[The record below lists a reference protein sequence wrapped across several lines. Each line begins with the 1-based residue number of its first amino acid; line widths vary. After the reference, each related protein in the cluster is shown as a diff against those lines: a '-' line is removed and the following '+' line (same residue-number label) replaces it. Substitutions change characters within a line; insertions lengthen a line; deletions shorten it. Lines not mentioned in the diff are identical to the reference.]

1 MSRQHYVLMSVLL
14 LIAAGCTKDYT
25 IHSKGAG
32 QLYVIEGR
40 VSNMRGPYYVR
51 VTRSQNSVEKGL
63 ADTLNWLERV
73 EAVKDALVI
82 ISDDM
87 GIVDTL
93 KSVDSS
99 GGRYGYGY
107 INGKIDSGIR
117 PLYDF
122 DRSLTASQ
130 GYYETKKITGVPG
143 HTYHLQVR
151 IGDETFQASA
161 YMPSAPDLDSIVTEP
176 DRNMPGA
183 ENVYAYFKEPQYEE
197 NYYFMEVTSIQQYP
211 YDDNIYVNTWGDHSI
226 FPYHCFDDKA
236 LPAYV
241 SHMEM
246 DAIFFDNYSYGGI
259 KPYFVLPTETFQGRL
274 SSLTRESYA
283 YFAAL
288 GKQFLDDGNVYKPAP
303 ASAKGN
309 ISGGALGL
317 FWAAGVSYKLVLR

>member
-1 MSRQHYVLMSVLL
+1 MSRRHNVLISFLL
-14 LIAAGCTKDYT
+14 FVSIGCTKDYT
-25 IHSKGAG
+25 IHPKGAK

-51 VTRSQNSVEKGL
+51 VTRSQNSVEGFV
-63 ADTLNWLERV
+63 DTLNWLERV

-82 ISDDM
+82 ISDDV

-93 KSVDSS
+93 RPVDSS

-107 INGKIDSGIR
+107 MNGRIDSGIR

-122 DRSLTASQ
+122 DRSLTAGQ
-130 GYYETKKITGVPG
+130 GYYETKRITGVPG

-161 YMPSAPDLDSIVTEP
+161 YMPSAPDLDSLVTEP

-197 NYYFMEVTSIQQYP
+197 NYYLLQVTSVFTYP
-211 YDDNIYVNTWGDHSI
+211 YDAAGYVNTWGDHSI
-226 FPYHCFDDKA
+226 FPYYVFDDKA
-236 LPAYV
+236 LPPYV
-241 SHMEM
+241 RHMEI
-246 DAIFFDNYSYGGI
+246 DAIFFDSYSYGGI
-259 KPYFVLPTETFQGRL
+259 KPYFVLPPETFQGRL
-274 SSLTRESYA
+274 SSLTRESYE
-283 YFAAL
+283 YFAAS
-288 GKQFLDDGNVYKPAP
+288 GKQFIDDGNVYKPAP

>member
-1 MSRQHYVLMSVLL
+1 MSVLL
-14 LIAAGCTKDYT
+14 LMATGCTKDYT
-25 IHSKGAG
+25 IHPEGAG

-40 VSNMRGPYYVR
+40 ISNMRGPYYVR
-51 VTRSQNSVEKGL
+51 VTKSKNSVEEGF
-63 ADTLNWLERV
+63 ADTLSWLERV

-93 KSVDSS
+93 KPVDSS

-107 INGKIDSGIR
+107 MNGKIDSGIR

-122 DRSLTASQ
+122 DHSLTASQ

-161 YMPSAPDLDSIVTEP
+161 YMPSPPDLDSIVTEP

-183 ENVYAYFKEPQYEE
+183 ENVYAYFKEPQHEE
-197 NYYFMEVTSIQQYP
+197 NYYLLQLASFYQYP
-211 YDDNIYVNTWGDHSI
+211 YDAVQYGPSFGDHSI
-226 FPYHCFDDKA
+226 FPYYVFDDKA
-236 LPAYV
+236 LPPYV
-241 SHMEM
+241 SHMEI
-246 DAIFFDNYSYGGI
+246 DAIFFDGYSYGGI
-259 KPYFVLPTETFQGRL
+259 KPYFVLPPETFQGRL
-274 SSLTRESYA
+274 SSLTRESYE

-288 GKQFLDDGNVYKPAP
+288 GKQFLGDGNVYKPVP
-303 ASAKGN
+303 VSAKGN